1 MSPKEDVD
9 EVAQRHWP
17 AADYQYS
24 YHGDAVHHRREH
36 GRCLGEHV
44 QLECLLPYGEE
55 KLSLSPITPKI
66 AIGMARPDIP
76 ECLFAIEPLEA
87 GLEEDAT
94 RTVVPLRELIVA
106 KRPFHVNDDT
116 IEWIEALADTRLH
129 MTSGETKITCMSAT
143 EVLATMV
150 AARRINVH
158 NPPQVRPHREDVEAW
173 DSDRRQ

>member
-1 MSPKEDVD
+1 MAVPTGFE
-9 EVAQRHWP
+9 P
-17 AADYQYS
+17 A
-24 YHGDAVHHRREH
+24 
-36 GRCLGEHV
+36 
-44 QLECLLPYGEE
+44 
-55 KLSLSPITPKI
+55 LSSLT
-66 AIGMARPDIP
+66 GTYARPLHHGTKRRSCCARRQCSHARNGPSIRSQLSARSTALCNNAP
-76 ECLFAIEPLEA
+76 MW
-87 GLEEDAT
+87 
-94 RTVVPLRELIVA
+94 IVLQDRFR
-106 KRPFHVNDDT
+106 RPFHVNDDT